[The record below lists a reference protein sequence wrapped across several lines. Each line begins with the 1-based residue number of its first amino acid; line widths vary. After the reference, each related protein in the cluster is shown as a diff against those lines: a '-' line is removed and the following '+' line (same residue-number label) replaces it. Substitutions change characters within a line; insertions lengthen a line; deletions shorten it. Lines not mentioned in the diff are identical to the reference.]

1 MIDFVLIINSPANII
16 FGLLY
21 FQVVKFS
28 FERWLPIKLD
38 TLHTIE
44 VVGGDTI
51 IRMYFHITIHMANN

>member
-51 IRMYFHITIHMANN
+51 IEDY